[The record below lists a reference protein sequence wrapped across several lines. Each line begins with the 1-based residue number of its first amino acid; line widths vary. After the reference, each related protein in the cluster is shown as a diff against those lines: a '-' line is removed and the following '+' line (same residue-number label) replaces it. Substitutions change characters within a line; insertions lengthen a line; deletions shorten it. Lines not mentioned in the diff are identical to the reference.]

1 MFMRKFALIM
11 SIILIFCAM
20 IFASKAFAAPSM
32 NLQDLDFERVNPVV
46 RIKDITEVEGAREN
60 QLTGVGIVTGLPG
73 TGDNSNMTT
82 QMMRNMMRNF
92 GVTLDARSVR
102 TRNIAVVS
110 LTATLPP
117 YARPGQAIDVNVSTM
132 GNASSLQGGVLI
144 QAPLRAADGKVYAVA
159 QGPLLVGGFNA
170 QSGGNSRTKNVPT
183 VGRIPGGAL
192 VEKEVPSDYYM
203 GGQVALLLRNPDFT
217 TAQRISD
224 AINRQFGAISKPVDA
239 GRVEIFLPGNYVAA
253 PTAFLAYVEKLEIE
267 PDTGAKVAVNERT
280 GTVVLGGNVKIS
292 SVAVAHGNLT
302 VSVGESPVAIQ
313 NENENERQVVFQ
325 NRTDITAEEDG
336 SSMVAMPATTTVRDM
351 VRVLNSLGS
360 SPRDI
365 IEILQTIDKAGA
377 LHGELVTM

>member
-1 MFMRKFALIM
+1 MKKFF
-11 SIILIFCAM
+11 ILLFLLFIFT
-20 IFASKAFAAPSM
+20 SKVYAAPSM
-32 NLQDLDFERVNPVV
+32 NLQDMDFERVNPIV
-46 RIKDITEVEGAREN
+46 RIKDITDVEGSREN
-60 QLTGVGIVTGLPG
+60 QLTGIGLVTGLPG

-92 GVTLDARSVR
+92 GVTLDSRAAR

-117 YARPGQAIDVNVSTM
+117 YARPGQNIDVNVSTM

-170 QSGGNSRTKNVPT
+170 QGGAASRTKNVPT
-183 VGRIPGGAL
+183 VGRIPGGAI
-192 VEKEVPSDYYM
+192 VEREVPSDYYM

-217 TAQRISD
+217 TAQRIAD
-224 AINRQFGAISKPVDA
+224 AINRQFGAIAKPADA
-239 GRVEIFLPGNYVAA
+239 GRVEINLPGNYIAA
-253 PTAFLAYVEKLEIE
+253 PTAFLSYVEKLEIE

-302 VSVGESPVAIQ
+302 VSVGESPVAVQ
-313 NENENERQVVFQ
+313 TDTPDQSQVVFQ

-336 SSMVAMPATTTVRDM
+336 SSMVAMPSTSTVRDM
-351 VRVLNSLGS
+351 VRVLNSLGA

-365 IEILQTIDKAGA
+365 IEILQTIEKAGA
-377 LHGELVTM
+377 LHGELIVM